1 MDINNLCE
9 FCHQD
14 MITNPWGC
22 LCNCGRGKH
31 GSPHR
36 ISLSAK
42 DDSDLEAEIA
52 KEAVSVYRETGLMPR
67 KVLGKLVEFR
77 RIADVRGSTGSAAY
91 KNVIDEMLVVNHIG
105 TANDSDTY
113 DQAFAKLRKLISTEV
128 LYATDPKVNGGRVLV
143 SIKAYKLLHVLDQ
156 LQGHSFATKLRKLW
170 NYARFGMLR
179 EVETDRM
186 EGICMEY
193 KVVSLRSGK
202 TVGYWAH
209 GHFDPTCPYHGQH
222 AIYEK

>member
-14 MITNPWGC
+14 MLTNPWGC
-22 LCNCGRGKH
+22 LCNCGRGKNE
-31 GSPHR
+31 SPHR
-36 ISLSAK
+36 ISLAVK

-77 RIADVRGSTGSAAY
+77 RIADVRGSVGSTAY

-113 DQAFAKLRKLISTEV
+113 EQAFAKLRKLISVEV
-128 LYATDPKVNGGRVLV
+128 LYATDPAVNGGRVLIPV
-143 SIKAYKLLHVLDQ
+143 KAYKILHILDQ
-156 LQGHSFATKLRKLW
+156 LQGHSFEKKLCKLW
-170 NYARFGMLR
+170 NYALVGMLK
-179 EVETDRM
+179 EVETDRT

-193 KVVSLRSGK
+193 KVVSMRSGK

-209 GHFDPTCPYHGQH
+209 GHFDPNYPYRGQP